1 LLERP
6 DPDFFAASLWKEISK
21 ESLVT
26 TPEAGLERRLGTLG
40 ATALVVSNMIGVG
53 IFTTT
58 GFLAGDL
65 GQPQLVIAIWFV
77 GAALAL
83 AGAWCYSEL
92 GTNFPRSGGEYV
104 YLSEAWGPA
113 WGFLDG
119 WISFFAGFSA
129 PIAAAAL
136 AISAYLAHFFP
147 FLSPDS
153 SGGVV
158 LPLVPVQLR
167 LGGAQWLACGLVAA
181 FTVVNLVHVSQV
193 EKLQILL
200 TGTKLLVIAAFLML
214 GFSLGSGDWLHFTE
228 PAVRTSGS
236 SLASQFA
243 VSLVFVFYGYSGWN
257 AAVYVAGEIRNP
269 ERTLPIALG
278 AGTLLVATVYGALN
292 VLYIYANSLEEMK
305 GVVAVG
311 AMAARSLFGD
321 RVGGLFSGAMAVSL
335 LATINAMCMIGPRVY
350 YAMAR
355 NGAFFAAAA
364 KVHPRWKTPWIAV
377 LAQGACCCLLIVT
390 GTFES
395 LGYYI
400 GFMLFLFSA
409 LSVLALFRFRKRPG
423 WKRSRWVNCGYPLI
437 PVMYVSMNAWVFVYF
452 ARLRGWEALW
462 SLVTVA
468 GGAMSYSLYF
478 RRRRV

>member
-1 LLERP
+1 
-6 DPDFFAASLWKEISK
+6 
-21 ESLVT
+21 VT
-26 TPEAGLERRLGTLG
+26 TCQAGLERRLGTLG

-65 GQPQLVIAIWFV
+65 GQPQLVIGIWIV

-83 AGAWCYSEL
+83 AGALCYSEL

-113 WGFLDG
+113 WGFIDG

-136 AISAYLAHFFP
+136 AVSAYLAHFFP
-147 FLSPDS
+147 FLSADS
-153 SGGVV
+153 SAGVV
-158 LPLVPVQLR
+158 VPLGFAQLR
-167 LGGAQWLACGLVAA
+167 LGGAQWVACGVVVA
-181 FTVVNLVHVSQV
+181 FTAANLTNVSRV

-200 TGTKLLVIAAFLML
+200 TATKLVVIAVFLVL
-214 GFSLGSGDWLHFTE
+214 GFSFGNGDWVHFTE
-228 PAVRTSGS
+228 PAERTATS

-243 VSLVFVFYGYSGWN
+243 VSLIFVFYGYSGWN
-257 AAVYVAGEIRNP
+257 AAVYVAEEIRSP

-278 AGTLLVATVYGALN
+278 VGTLLVATIYAALN
-292 VLYIYANSLEEMK
+292 VLYVYANSLDDMK

-311 AMAARSLFGD
+311 ALTATSLFGD

-350 YAMAR
+350 YAMAC

-364 KVHPRWKTPWIAV
+364 RVHPRWNSPWIAV

-400 GFMLFLFSA
+400 GFMLFLFTA
-409 LSVLALFRFRKRPG
+409 LAVLALFKFRKRAG
-423 WKRSRWVNCGYPLI
+423 WKQSRWVNCAYPLI
-437 PVMYVSMNAWVFVYF
+437 PLTYVLMNAWVFVYF

-462 SLVTVA
+462 SLLTVV
-468 GGAMSYSLYF
+468 GGALSYSLYF
-478 RRRRV
+478 RKRNTTTLKEA